1 MDIGECMTKKLLI
14 PMDGSSH
21 SFIACNY
28 AFSLAKLLDAKVEIL
43 FVVDRRKTQI
53 PFIYAGGAYD
63 IAYERIYIPPD
74 QELKKFYDRLNQ
86 DLHSFAENVVSKCRS
101 IAHEQGVE
109 MEAQIR
115 DGFPSHEIEDLAH
128 SADLLVMGRRGE
140 NADYK
145 GETIGSTTEEVVR
158 RSPRPVLV
166 CGESEYQKPKKIL
179 VPYDASRSAENA
191 LQFYIG
197 EFAEFAPKLLLL
209 CAEGVESDFSAFEHE
224 LEYVK
229 HHNVEVETVKDEQ
242 APVHAISRIVSEYG
256 VDLIIMGSHGRKK
269 IVDYLLGSTTI
280 HILRNSIVPFLV
292 VY

>member
-1 MDIGECMTKKLLI
+1 MTKKLLI
-14 PMDGSSH
+14 PMDGSPQ
-21 SFIACNY
+21 SFAACNY
-28 AFSLAKLLDAKVEIL
+28 GVSLAKTLGAKVEVL

-86 DLHSFAENVVSKCRS
+86 DLHNFADNVIKKCRV
-101 IAHEQGVE
+101 IAEEQGVE
-109 MEAQIR
+109 MEAQVR

-128 SADLLVMGRRGE
+128 SADMLVLGRRGE
-140 NADYK
+140 NSEYK

-158 RSPRPVLV
+158 KSPRPVLI
-166 CGESEYQKPKKIL
+166 CGEEPFKLPKKIL

-197 EFAEFAPKLLLL
+197 EFSQFAGKLLLL
-209 CAEGVESDFSAFEHE
+209 CAEGVEKDFSSFENE
-224 LEYVK
+224 LEYIRQ
-229 HHNVEVETVKDEQ
+229 HEVEAETIRDEQ
-242 APVHAISRIVSEYG
+242 SPVHAIGRIAEENE
-256 VDLIIMGSHGRKK
+256 VDLIIIGSHGRNK

-280 HILRNSIVPFLV
+280 HLLRNSTVPVLV